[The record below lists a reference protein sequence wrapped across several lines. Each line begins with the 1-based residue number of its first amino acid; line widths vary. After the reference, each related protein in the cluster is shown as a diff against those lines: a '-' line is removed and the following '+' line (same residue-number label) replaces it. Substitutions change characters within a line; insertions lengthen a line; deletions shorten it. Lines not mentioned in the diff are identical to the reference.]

1 LRTRL
6 GNETGFHLWIEFN
19 PNGHRNAPLSN
30 RLDALGSKYQQQHRC
45 ANRKSKLDV
54 AILSQGT
61 FPPTR
66 QAVLGTERPTPLMA
80 GSIPQRTLFF

>member
-30 RLDALGSKYQQQHRC
+30 RLNSFGPKY
-45 ANRKSKLDV
+45 
-54 AILSQGT
+54 
-61 FPPTR
+61 
-66 QAVLGTERPTPLMA
+66 
-80 GSIPQRTLFF
+80 